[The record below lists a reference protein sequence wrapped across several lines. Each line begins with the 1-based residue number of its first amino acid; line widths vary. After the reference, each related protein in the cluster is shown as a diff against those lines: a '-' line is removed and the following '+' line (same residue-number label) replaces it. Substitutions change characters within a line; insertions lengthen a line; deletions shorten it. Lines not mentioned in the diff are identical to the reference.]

1 MKHSLIVLFIV
12 LSVSTYAFAQSVSIS
27 DEKVFEFP
35 PKKYERADYSN
46 EMRISRGGQLYDNWW
61 QATVNSEKPEK
72 DHPLWKDQIHNKRSG
87 YATFRC
93 KECHGWD
100 YKGKNG
106 AYSKGSHYTGFM
118 GVYSAARKM
127 VLKDLENVLRGSTN
141 KDHDFSDYINNTDI
155 ADLALFLKKGLIDSN
170 LIVNSDGKPVK
181 GNINSGKYI
190 FTNNCVNLCHGESG
204 VNINFG
210 SDEEDEYI
218 GTVANGNPW
227 ELIHKVRAGQPGTSM
242 PSAIINK
249 WDKQDL
255 RDLLAYVRTLPK
267 SKTEDGFFNRVMRF
281 MGLGVDYYMSKVPVK
296 HRGYGPEIFI
306 KSETGDAT
314 GAR

>member
-1 MKHSLIVLFIV
+1 MKRLYIVFSIILIACNN
-12 LSVSTYAFAQSVSIS
+12 LSTESASIS
-27 DEKVFEFP
+27 EGKVFEFP
-35 PKKYERADYSN
+35 PKQYDIADVSE

-61 QATVNSEKPEK
+61 RATVNSEKPEK
-72 DHPLWKDQIHNKRSG
+72 NHPLWKDQIHNKRSG

-106 AYSKGSHYTGFM
+106 AYGKGSHYTGFI
-118 GVYSAARKM
+118 GVYSAAGKM
-127 VLKDLENVLRGSTN
+127 FIKDLENVLRGATN
-141 KDHDFSDYINNTDI
+141 KDHDFSRYIENSDI
-155 ADLALFLKKGLIDSN
+155 ADLALFLKKGLIDSDK
-170 LIVNSDGKPVK
+170 IVNNNGIPVN
-181 GNINSGKYI
+181 GNINRGKYI

-204 VNINFG
+204 ANINFG
-210 SDEEDEYI
+210 SDEEHEYI

-227 ELIHKVRAGQPGTSM
+227 ELIHKVRAGQPGANM

-267 SKTEDGFFNRVMRF
+267 SKTEYGFFPWARA
-281 MGLGVDYYMSKVPVK
+281 KVEDL
-296 HRGYGPEIFI
+296 YLDSI
-306 KSETGDAT
+306 KW
-314 GAR
+314 